1 MDESVSNILSALINK
16 SDGNFFGG
24 NNGSGIW
31 VLFLFFMMFAWGGN
45 GGFYGNNAAAF
56 ANYATQSDVLQG
68 LNTQTITTDL
78 QGIAQSINTV
88 GYNAL
93 NLASDVNQNVSQQ
106 GFNIQTSVLQG
117 NNALQMAICQ
127 GNSGLQYAI
136 ADKASDITQGIN
148 NAGNNIVTAIN
159 GTGNNLLRA
168 VDNNRFESAQQTCA
182 IQQTSTANTQAI
194 LDKLCSMELLHQQE
208 KNAEKDSII
217 ATLQGQLA
225 MAIQTQN
232 IIGAL
237 APTPRP
243 SYIVSSPYATTP
255 TNGLVVS

>member
-16 SDGNFFGG
+16 SDGVFNGNGG
-24 NNGSGIW
+24 NGIW

-68 LNTQTITTDL
+68 LNTQTITSDL

-93 NLASDVNQNVSQQ
+93 NLASNVNQNVSQQ
-106 GFNIQTSVLQG
+106 GFDIQTSVLQG

-127 GNSGLQYAI
+127 GNNALQYAI
-136 ADKASDITQGIN
+136 ADKSSELQQGIN

-168 VDNNRFESAQQTCA
+168 IDTNRFESAQQTCA
-182 IQQTSTANTQAI
+182 IQQTSTANTQSI
-194 LDKLCSMELLHQQE
+194 LDKLCQMEMLRQQE
-208 KNAEKDSII
+208 KVSEQGAII
-217 ATLQGQLA
+217 ASLQSQLA
-225 MAIQTQN
+225 MAMQTQS

-243 SYIVSSPYATTP
+243 SYIVSSPYATQ
-255 TNGLVVS
+255 NGLVVS